1 MCPPGFQGPAEDMAD
16 DAGGEGAAS
25 SKADPL
31 TIPPP
36 SPRKETF
43 YADLSSVRT
52 LFSRLFFLCRICQQL
67 DDRTFRPRIIKYMRG
82 GESMSLLYPN
92 PIYIL

>member
-52 LFSRLFFLCRICQQL
+52 LFPRLFF
-67 DDRTFRPRIIKYMRG
+67 FFVEFVNNYMIGRLG
-82 GESMSLLYPN
+82 QG
-92 PIYIL
+92 